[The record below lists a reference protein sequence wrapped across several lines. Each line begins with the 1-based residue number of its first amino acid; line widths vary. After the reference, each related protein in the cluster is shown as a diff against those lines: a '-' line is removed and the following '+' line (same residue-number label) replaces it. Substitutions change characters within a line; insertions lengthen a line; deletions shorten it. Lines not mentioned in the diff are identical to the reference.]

1 MDELTGNLR
10 ERLTAR
16 QGQFAG
22 TEARINSIQG
32 RPTTGTRDRRAHP
45 VVNGDL
51 TVPIDGT
58 YEFHDA
64 GRALKHFTALKRGRL
79 AITVGRHTRD

>member
-16 QGQFAG
+16 EGQFAG

-32 RPTTGTRDRRAHP
+32 RPKTGTRDETFQRNISP
-45 VVNGDL
+45 NGEVAVGYCTDSANTIHGFIL
-51 TVPIDGT
+51 NDGG
-58 YEFHDA
+58 YPNQ
-64 GRALKHFTALKRGRL
+64 R
-79 AITVGRHTRD
+79 TVGVVTR